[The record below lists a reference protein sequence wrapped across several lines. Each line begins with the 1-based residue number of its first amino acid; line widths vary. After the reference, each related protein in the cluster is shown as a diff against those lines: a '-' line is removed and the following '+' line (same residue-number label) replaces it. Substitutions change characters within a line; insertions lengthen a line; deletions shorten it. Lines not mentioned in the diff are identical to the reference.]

1 MKALQMSVNLK
12 PNLFEWI
19 KMKAKQ
25 KQLSYSGYVA
35 RLIEKDMEEN
45 FVITKAEADC
55 ISQKT
60 LADPHNKTYDN
71 LTEFF
76 SDLDHEVKKI

>member
-1 MKALQMSVNLK
+1 
-12 PNLFEWI
+12 
-19 KMKAKQ
+19 MKAKQ

-45 FVITKAEADC
+45 FVITKAEADR

-60 LADPHNKTYDN
+60 LADPNNKTYDN
-71 LTEFF
+71 LADFF
-76 SDLDHEVKKI
+76 SDLDHEIKKI